1 MALASPLESIESTVI
16 WLLVAFSVA
25 TWGLALL
32 KGVQFG
38 RLKAQDRKFHKQ
50 FWAASSL
57 DSAAELA
64 ETQPGAAAR
73 VAQAG
78 YAAIQVGDTTHA
90 ADLSQAI
97 NHQDRLE
104 RALRQQIVR
113 ERRSLETGLA
123 VVASIGSTSP
133 FIGLFGTVWGIMEA
147 LKGISAAG
155 SASLE
160 TVAGPIGAAL
170 VATGVG
176 IAVAVPAVLVYN
188 YFLRRLKLTAADL
201 DDFAHDFYSEINVT
215 PLVDVMLVLLVVFI
229 VTAPLLTNSIPIN
242 LPMTQAVAPV
252 EQKDPLVVSI
262 DGAGK
267 LFINKDEIQPD
278 LLEFN
283 LQAAKAK
290 DPDVR
295 VQLQADDG
303 VNYGEVARAMA
314 SIERAGITKLSVI
327 TAR

>member
-1 MALASPLESIESTVI
+1 MNLIASPFESIEHAVI
-16 WLLVAFSVA
+16 WLLIVFSVA

-32 KGVQFG
+32 KGVQFN
-38 RLKAQDRKFHKQ
+38 RLKRQDKRFHKQ
-50 FWAASSL
+50 FWAATSL
-57 DSAAELA
+57 DAAAELA
-64 ETQPGAAAR
+64 NNSPGAAAR

-78 YAAIQVGDTTHA
+78 YAAIQVGESAHT
-90 ADLSQAI
+90 ADLSHSI

-123 VVASIGSTSP
+123 VLASIGSTAP
-133 FIGLFGTVWGIMEA
+133 FIGLFGTVWGIMSA

-201 DDFAHDFYSEINVT
+201 DDFAHDFYSLAQKNAFR
-215 PLVDVMLVLLVVFI
+215 VLLH
-229 VTAPLLTNSIPIN
+229 
-242 LPMTQAVAPV
+242 PV
-252 EQKDPLVVSI
+252 LNKSASAGQKV
-262 DGAGK
+262 K
-267 LFINKDEIQPD
+267 E
-278 LLEFN
+278 
-283 LQAAKAK
+283 
-290 DPDVR
+290 
-295 VQLQADDG
+295 
-303 VNYGEVARAMA
+303 A
-314 SIERAGITKLSVI
+314 S
-327 TAR
+327 

>member
-1 MALASPLESIESTVI
+1 MNLIASPFESIEHTVI
-16 WLLVAFSVA
+16 WLLILFSVA

-32 KGVQFG
+32 KGVQFT
-38 RLKAQDRKFHKQ
+38 RLKTQDRKFHKH

-64 ETQPGAAAR
+64 HDQPGAAAR
-73 VAQAG
+73 VALAG
-78 YAAIQVGDTTHA
+78 YAAIQVSDNQNT
-90 ADLSQAI
+90 DLSQSI

-113 ERRSLETGLA
+113 ERRSLESGLA
-123 VVASIGSTSP
+123 ILASIGSTSP
-133 FIGLFGTVWGIMEA
+133 FIGLFGTVWGIMSA

-201 DDFAHDFYSEINVT
+201 DDFAHDFYS
-215 PLVDVMLVLLVVFI
+215 LAQKHSFRVLLHPVLSKSGA
-229 VTAPLLTNSIPIN
+229 T
-242 LPMTQAVAPV
+242 VAGQQV
-252 EQKDPLVVSI
+252 KE
-262 DGAGK
+262 
-267 LFINKDEIQPD
+267 
-278 LLEFN
+278 
-283 LQAAKAK
+283 
-290 DPDVR
+290 
-295 VQLQADDG
+295 
-303 VNYGEVARAMA
+303 A
-314 SIERAGITKLSVI
+314 S
-327 TAR
+327 

>member
-1 MALASPLESIESTVI
+1 LLESLTMNLIASPFESIEHAVI
-16 WLLVAFSVA
+16 WLLILFSVA

-32 KGVQFG
+32 KGLQFI
-38 RLKAQDRKFHKQ
+38 RLKTQDRKFHKQ

-64 ETQPGAAAR
+64 HNQPGAAAR
-73 VAQAG
+73 VALAG
-78 YAAIQVGDTTHA
+78 YAAIQVSDNQST
-90 ADLSQAI
+90 DLSQSI

-113 ERRSLETGLA
+113 ERRSLESGLA
-123 VVASIGSTSP
+123 ILASIGSTSP
-133 FIGLFGTVWGIMEA
+133 FIGLFGTVWGIMSA

-201 DDFAHDFYSEINVT
+201 DDFAHDFYS
-215 PLVDVMLVLLVVFI
+215 LAQKHSFRVLLHPVLSKSGATVAGQI
-229 VTAPLLTNSIPIN
+229 V
-242 LPMTQAVAPV
+242 
-252 EQKDPLVVSI
+252 K
-262 DGAGK
+262 
-267 LFINKDEIQPD
+267 
-278 LLEFN
+278 
-283 LQAAKAK
+283 KA
-290 DPDVR
+290 
-295 VQLQADDG
+295 
-303 VNYGEVARAMA
+303 
-314 SIERAGITKLSVI
+314 S
-327 TAR
+327 

>member
-1 MALASPLESIESTVI
+1 MSLLASPLESVESAVI
-16 WLLVAFSVA
+16 WLLVGFSVV
-25 TWGLALL
+25 TWGLALV
-32 KGVQFG
+32 KVVQFV
-38 RLKAQDRKFHKQ
+38 RLKNQDKRFHQQ

-57 DSAAELA
+57 DSAAEPSHEL
-64 ETQPGAAAR
+64 PGQAAR

-78 YAAIQVGDTTHA
+78 YAAIAVGDSQGN
-90 ADLSQAI
+90 DLSHAI

-201 DDFAHDFYSEINVT
+201 DDFAHDFYSLAQKSAFRV
-215 PLVDVMLVLLVVFI
+215 LVHPAVHRPQAGF
-229 VTAPLLTNSIPIN
+229 
-242 LPMTQAVAPV
+242 TQPV
-252 EQKDPLVVSI
+252 KE
-262 DGAGK
+262 
-267 LFINKDEIQPD
+267 
-278 LLEFN
+278 
-283 LQAAKAK
+283 
-290 DPDVR
+290 
-295 VQLQADDG
+295 
-303 VNYGEVARAMA
+303 A
-314 SIERAGITKLSVI
+314 S
-327 TAR
+327 

>member
-1 MALASPLESIESTVI
+1 MNLIASPFESIEHTVI
-16 WLLVAFSVA
+16 WLLILFSVA

-32 KGVQFG
+32 KGVQFT
-38 RLKAQDRKFHKQ
+38 RLKTQDRKFHKH

-64 ETQPGAAAR
+64 HSQPGAAAR
-73 VAQAG
+73 VALAG
-78 YAAIQVGDTTHA
+78 YAAIQVPEDAQA

-113 ERRSLETGLA
+113 ERRSLESGLA
-123 VVASIGSTSP
+123 ILASIGSTSP
-133 FIGLFGTVWGIMEA
+133 FIGLFGTVWGIMSA

-201 DDFAHDFYSEINVT
+201 DDFAHDFYSLAQKNAFR
-215 PLVDVMLVLLVVFI
+215 VLLHPVLSKSAA
-229 VTAPLLTNSIPIN
+229 T
-242 LPMTQAVAPV
+242 VAG
-252 EQKDPLVVSI
+252 QKI
-262 DGAGK
+262 K
-267 LFINKDEIQPD
+267 E
-278 LLEFN
+278 
-283 LQAAKAK
+283 
-290 DPDVR
+290 
-295 VQLQADDG
+295 
-303 VNYGEVARAMA
+303 A
-314 SIERAGITKLSVI
+314 S
-327 TAR
+327 

>member
-1 MALASPLESIESTVI
+1 MSLLASPLESVESAVI
-16 WLLVAFSVA
+16 WLLVGFSVA
-25 TWGLALL
+25 TWALALV
-32 KGVQFG
+32 KVVQFV
-38 RLKAQDRKFHKQ
+38 RLKRQDKRFHQQ

-57 DSAAELA
+57 DSAAEISDQ
-64 ETQPGAAAR
+64 QPGPAAR

-78 YAAIQVGDTTHA
+78 YAAIAVGEPGQA
-90 ADLSQAI
+90 NDLSQAI

-201 DDFAHDFYSEINVT
+201 DDFAHDFYS
-215 PLVDVMLVLLVVFI
+215 LAQKSAFRVLLHPALQRQQAGF
-229 VTAPLLTNSIPIN
+229 N
-242 LPMTQAVAPV
+242 QAVK
-252 EQKDPLVVSI
+252 E
-262 DGAGK
+262 
-267 LFINKDEIQPD
+267 
-278 LLEFN
+278 
-283 LQAAKAK
+283 
-290 DPDVR
+290 
-295 VQLQADDG
+295 
-303 VNYGEVARAMA
+303 A
-314 SIERAGITKLSVI
+314 S
-327 TAR
+327 

>member
-1 MALASPLESIESTVI
+1 MSLLASPLESVESAVI
-16 WLLVAFSVA
+16 WLLVGFSVV
-25 TWGLALL
+25 TWGLALV
-32 KGVQFG
+32 KVVQFV
-38 RLKAQDRKFHKQ
+38 RLKNQDKRFHQQ

-57 DSAAELA
+57 DSAAEPSHEL
-64 ETQPGAAAR
+64 PGPAAR

-78 YAAIQVGDTTHA
+78 YAAIAVGDSQA
-90 ADLSQAI
+90 NDLSHAI

-160 TVAGPIGAAL
+160 TVAGPIGSAL

-188 YFLRRLKLTAADL
+188 YFLRRLKLTAAEL
-201 DDFAHDFYSEINVT
+201 DDFAQDFYSLAQKSAFRV
-215 PLVDVMLVLLVVFI
+215 LVHPAVHRPQAGF
-229 VTAPLLTNSIPIN
+229 
-242 LPMTQAVAPV
+242 TQPV
-252 EQKDPLVVSI
+252 KE
-262 DGAGK
+262 
-267 LFINKDEIQPD
+267 
-278 LLEFN
+278 
-283 LQAAKAK
+283 
-290 DPDVR
+290 
-295 VQLQADDG
+295 
-303 VNYGEVARAMA
+303 A
-314 SIERAGITKLSVI
+314 S
-327 TAR
+327 

>member
-1 MALASPLESIESTVI
+1 MNLIASPFESIEHTVI
-16 WLLVAFSVA
+16 WLLILFSVA

-32 KGVQFG
+32 KGVQFT
-38 RLKAQDRKFHKQ
+38 RLKTQDRKFHKH

-64 ETQPGAAAR
+64 HSQPGAAAR
-73 VAQAG
+73 VALAG
-78 YAAIQVGDTTHA
+78 YAAIQVPEDAHA

-113 ERRSLETGLA
+113 ERRSLESGLA
-123 VVASIGSTSP
+123 ILASIGSTSP
-133 FIGLFGTVWGIMEA
+133 FIGLFGTVWGIMSA

-201 DDFAHDFYSEINVT
+201 DDFAHDFYSLAQKNAFR
-215 PLVDVMLVLLVVFI
+215 VLLHPVLSKSGA
-229 VTAPLLTNSIPIN
+229 T
-242 LPMTQAVAPV
+242 VAG
-252 EQKDPLVVSI
+252 QKV
-262 DGAGK
+262 K
-267 LFINKDEIQPD
+267 E
-278 LLEFN
+278 
-283 LQAAKAK
+283 
-290 DPDVR
+290 
-295 VQLQADDG
+295 
-303 VNYGEVARAMA
+303 A
-314 SIERAGITKLSVI
+314 S
-327 TAR
+327 

>member
-1 MALASPLESIESTVI
+1 MNLIASPFESVEHTVI
-16 WLLVAFSVA
+16 WLLILFSVA

-32 KGVQFG
+32 KGVQFT
-38 RLKAQDRKFHKQ
+38 RLKTQDRKFHKH

-64 ETQPGAAAR
+64 HSQPGAAAR
-73 VAQAG
+73 VALAG
-78 YAAIQVGDTTHA
+78 YAAIQVPEDAQA

-123 VVASIGSTSP
+123 ILASIGSTSP
-133 FIGLFGTVWGIMEA
+133 FIGLFGTVWGIMSA

-201 DDFAHDFYSEINVT
+201 DDFAHDFYSLAQKNAFR
-215 PLVDVMLVLLVVFI
+215 VLLHPALSKPGA
-229 VTAPLLTNSIPIN
+229 T
-242 LPMTQAVAPV
+242 VAG
-252 EQKDPLVVSI
+252 QKV
-262 DGAGK
+262 K
-267 LFINKDEIQPD
+267 E
-278 LLEFN
+278 
-283 LQAAKAK
+283 
-290 DPDVR
+290 
-295 VQLQADDG
+295 
-303 VNYGEVARAMA
+303 A
-314 SIERAGITKLSVI
+314 S
-327 TAR
+327 

>member
-1 MALASPLESIESTVI
+1 MNLLTESPFTSVEHSVI
-16 WLLVAFSVA
+16 WLLILFSIA

-32 KGVQFG
+32 KGLQFA
-38 RLKAQDRKFHKQ
+38 RLKGQDRKFHQQ

-57 DSAAELA
+57 DSAAHLA
-64 ETQPGAAAR
+64 QEQPGAAAR
-73 VAQAG
+73 VAQSG
-78 YAAIQVGDTTHA
+78 YAAIQVNEQAQT
-90 ADLSQAI
+90 DLSQSI

-123 VVASIGSTSP
+123 VLASIGSTSP
-133 FIGLFGTVWGIMEA
+133 FIGLFGTVWGIMSA

-201 DDFAHDFYSEINVT
+201 DDFAHDFYS
-215 PLVDVMLVLLVVFI
+215 LAQRHSFRVLQHPAL
-229 VTAPLLTNSIPIN
+229 SR
-242 LPMTQAVAPV
+242 
-252 EQKDPLVVSI
+252 S
-262 DGAGK
+262 GA
-267 LFINKDEIQPD
+267 
-278 LLEFN
+278 
-283 LQAAKAK
+283 AASGHKVK
-290 DPDVR
+290 
-295 VQLQADDG
+295 
-303 VNYGEVARAMA
+303 EA
-314 SIERAGITKLSVI
+314 S
-327 TAR
+327 

>member
-1 MALASPLESIESTVI
+1 MSLLASPLESVESAVI
-16 WLLVAFSVA
+16 WLLVGFSVV
-25 TWGLALL
+25 TWGLALV
-32 KGVQFG
+32 KVAQFV
-38 RLKAQDRKFHKQ
+38 RLKNQDKRFHKQ

-57 DSAAELA
+57 DSAAELSH
-64 ETQPGAAAR
+64 ELPGPAAR
-73 VAQAG
+73 VAQSG
-78 YAAIQVGDTTHA
+78 YAAIAVGDTQA
-90 ADLSQAI
+90 NDLSHAI

-201 DDFAHDFYSEINVT
+201 DDFAHDFYSLAQKSAFRV
-215 PLVDVMLVLLVVFI
+215 LVHPAVQK
-229 VTAPLLTNSIPIN
+229 
-242 LPMTQAVAPV
+242 TQAGFTQPV
-252 EQKDPLVVSI
+252 KE
-262 DGAGK
+262 
-267 LFINKDEIQPD
+267 
-278 LLEFN
+278 
-283 LQAAKAK
+283 
-290 DPDVR
+290 
-295 VQLQADDG
+295 
-303 VNYGEVARAMA
+303 A
-314 SIERAGITKLSVI
+314 S
-327 TAR
+327 

>member
-1 MALASPLESIESTVI
+1 MALASPLESLESAVI
-16 WLLVAFSVA
+16 WLLVVFSVA

-57 DSAAELA
+57 DAAAELS

-78 YAAIQVGDTTHA
+78 YAAIQVGDAPA

-201 DDFAHDFYSEINVT
+201 DDFAHDFYSLAQKSAFRV
-215 PLVDVMLVLLVVFI
+215 LVHPAVQK
-229 VTAPLLTNSIPIN
+229 
-242 LPMTQAVAPV
+242 TQAGFTQPV
-252 EQKDPLVVSI
+252 KE
-262 DGAGK
+262 
-267 LFINKDEIQPD
+267 
-278 LLEFN
+278 
-283 LQAAKAK
+283 
-290 DPDVR
+290 
-295 VQLQADDG
+295 
-303 VNYGEVARAMA
+303 A
-314 SIERAGITKLSVI
+314 S
-327 TAR
+327 

>member
-1 MALASPLESIESTVI
+1 MNLLASPFESVEHAVI
-16 WLLVAFSVA
+16 WLLIGFSVV

-32 KGVQFG
+32 KGVQFS
-38 RLKAQDRKFHKQ
+38 RLKGQDKAFHKK

-64 ETQPGAAAR
+64 HNNPGSAAR

-78 YAAIQVGDTTHA
+78 YAAIQVQENA
-90 ADLSQAI
+90 QNDLSQSI

-123 VVASIGSTSP
+123 VLASIGSTSP
-133 FIGLFGTVWGIMEA
+133 FIGLFGTVWGIMSA

-201 DDFAHDFYSEINVT
+201 DDFAHDFYS
-215 PLVDVMLVLLVVFI
+215 LAQKHSFRVLLHPVLKSGA
-229 VTAPLLTNSIPIN
+229 TASG
-242 LPMTQAVAPV
+242 
-252 EQKDPLVVSI
+252 QKV
-262 DGAGK
+262 K
-267 LFINKDEIQPD
+267 E
-278 LLEFN
+278 
-283 LQAAKAK
+283 
-290 DPDVR
+290 
-295 VQLQADDG
+295 
-303 VNYGEVARAMA
+303 A
-314 SIERAGITKLSVI
+314 S
-327 TAR
+327 

>member
-1 MALASPLESIESTVI
+1 MSLLASPLESVESAVI
-16 WLLVAFSVA
+16 WLLVGFSVV
-25 TWGLALL
+25 TWGLALV
-32 KGVQFG
+32 KIVQFV
-38 RLKAQDRKFHKQ
+38 RLKNQDKRFHQQ

-57 DSAAELA
+57 DSAAELSH
-64 ETQPGAAAR
+64 ELPGPAAR
-73 VAQAG
+73 VAQSG
-78 YAAIQVGDTTHA
+78 YAAIAVGDTHA
-90 ADLSQAI
+90 SDLSHAI
-97 NHQDRLE
+97 THQDRLE

-201 DDFAHDFYSEINVT
+201 DDFAHDFYSLAQKSAFRV
-215 PLVDVMLVLLVVFI
+215 LVHPAVHKAQGGF
-229 VTAPLLTNSIPIN
+229 
-242 LPMTQAVAPV
+242 TQPV
-252 EQKDPLVVSI
+252 KE
-262 DGAGK
+262 
-267 LFINKDEIQPD
+267 
-278 LLEFN
+278 
-283 LQAAKAK
+283 
-290 DPDVR
+290 
-295 VQLQADDG
+295 
-303 VNYGEVARAMA
+303 A
-314 SIERAGITKLSVI
+314 S
-327 TAR
+327 

>member
-1 MALASPLESIESTVI
+1 MNLIASPFESVEHAVI
-16 WLLVAFSVA
+16 WLLILFSVA

-32 KGVQFG
+32 KGVQFT
-38 RLKAQDRKFHKQ
+38 RLKTQDRKFHKH

-64 ETQPGAAAR
+64 HSQPGAAAR
-73 VAQAG
+73 VALAG
-78 YAAIQVGDTTHA
+78 YAAIQVPEDAQA

-97 NHQDRLE
+97 NLQDRLE

-113 ERRSLETGLA
+113 ERRSLESGLA
-123 VVASIGSTSP
+123 ILASIGSTSP
-133 FIGLFGTVWGIMEA
+133 FIGLFGTVWGIMSA

-201 DDFAHDFYSEINVT
+201 DDFAHDFYSLAQKNAFR
-215 PLVDVMLVLLVVFI
+215 VLLHPALSKSGA
-229 VTAPLLTNSIPIN
+229 T
-242 LPMTQAVAPV
+242 VAG
-252 EQKDPLVVSI
+252 QKV
-262 DGAGK
+262 K
-267 LFINKDEIQPD
+267 E
-278 LLEFN
+278 
-283 LQAAKAK
+283 
-290 DPDVR
+290 
-295 VQLQADDG
+295 
-303 VNYGEVARAMA
+303 A
-314 SIERAGITKLSVI
+314 S
-327 TAR
+327 

>member
-1 MALASPLESIESTVI
+1 MNLLTESPFTSVEHSVI
-16 WLLVAFSVA
+16 WLLILFSVA

-32 KGVQFG
+32 KGLQFA
-38 RLKAQDRKFHKQ
+38 RLKGQDRKFHKQ

-57 DSAAELA
+57 DSAAHLA
-64 ETQPGAAAR
+64 QEQPGAAAR
-73 VAQAG
+73 VAQSG
-78 YAAIQVGDTTHA
+78 YAAIQVNEQA
-90 ADLSQAI
+90 QADLSQAI

-123 VVASIGSTSP
+123 VLASIGSTSP
-133 FIGLFGTVWGIMEA
+133 FIGLFGTVWGIMSA

-201 DDFAHDFYSEINVT
+201 DDFAHDFYS
-215 PLVDVMLVLLVVFI
+215 LAQKHSFRVLQHPAL
-229 VTAPLLTNSIPIN
+229 ARSG
-242 LPMTQAVAPV
+242 
-252 EQKDPLVVSI
+252 S
-262 DGAGK
+262 
-267 LFINKDEIQPD
+267 
-278 LLEFN
+278 
-283 LQAAKAK
+283 AASGHKVK
-290 DPDVR
+290 
-295 VQLQADDG
+295 
-303 VNYGEVARAMA
+303 EA
-314 SIERAGITKLSVI
+314 S
-327 TAR
+327 

>member
-1 MALASPLESIESTVI
+1 MSLLASPLESVESAVI
-16 WLLVAFSVA
+16 WLLVGFSVV
-25 TWGLALL
+25 TWGLALV
-32 KGVQFG
+32 KVAQFI
-38 RLKAQDRKFHKQ
+38 RLKNQDKRFHQQ

-57 DSAAELA
+57 DSAAEISHEL
-64 ETQPGAAAR
+64 PGPAAR
-73 VAQAG
+73 VAQSG
-78 YAAIQVGDTTHA
+78 YAAIAVGEAHA
-90 ADLSQAI
+90 SDLSHAI

-201 DDFAHDFYSEINVT
+201 DDFAHDFYSLAQKSAFRV
-215 PLVDVMLVLLVVFI
+215 LVHPAVHKAQGGF
-229 VTAPLLTNSIPIN
+229 
-242 LPMTQAVAPV
+242 TQPV
-252 EQKDPLVVSI
+252 KE
-262 DGAGK
+262 
-267 LFINKDEIQPD
+267 
-278 LLEFN
+278 
-283 LQAAKAK
+283 
-290 DPDVR
+290 
-295 VQLQADDG
+295 
-303 VNYGEVARAMA
+303 A
-314 SIERAGITKLSVI
+314 S
-327 TAR
+327 

>member
-1 MALASPLESIESTVI
+1 MNLIASPFESVEHTVI
-16 WLLVAFSVA
+16 WLLILFSVA

-32 KGVQFG
+32 KGVQFT
-38 RLKAQDRKFHKQ
+38 RLKTQDRKFHKH

-64 ETQPGAAAR
+64 HSQPGAAAR
-73 VAQAG
+73 VALAG
-78 YAAIQVGDTTHA
+78 YAAIQVPEDAQA

-113 ERRSLETGLA
+113 ERRSLESGLA
-123 VVASIGSTSP
+123 ILASIGSTSP
-133 FIGLFGTVWGIMEA
+133 FIGLFGTVWGIMSA

-201 DDFAHDFYSEINVT
+201 DDFAHDFYSLAQKNAFR
-215 PLVDVMLVLLVVFI
+215 VLLHPALSKPGA
-229 VTAPLLTNSIPIN
+229 T
-242 LPMTQAVAPV
+242 VAG
-252 EQKDPLVVSI
+252 QKV
-262 DGAGK
+262 K
-267 LFINKDEIQPD
+267 E
-278 LLEFN
+278 
-283 LQAAKAK
+283 
-290 DPDVR
+290 
-295 VQLQADDG
+295 
-303 VNYGEVARAMA
+303 A
-314 SIERAGITKLSVI
+314 S
-327 TAR
+327 

>member
-1 MALASPLESIESTVI
+1 MNLLTESPFASVEHSVI
-16 WLLVAFSVA
+16 WLLILFSVA

-32 KGVQFG
+32 KGVQFA

-57 DSAAELA
+57 DSAALLA
-64 ETQPGAAAR
+64 QEQPGAAAR
-73 VAQAG
+73 VAQSG
-78 YAAIQVGDTTHA
+78 YAAIQVHEGPQ

-123 VVASIGSTSP
+123 VLASIGSTSP
-133 FIGLFGTVWGIMEA
+133 FIGLFGTVWGIMSA

-201 DDFAHDFYSEINVT
+201 DDFAHDFYSLAQKHAFRVLQHPVLAKSGATVT
-215 PLVDVMLVLLVVFI
+215 G
-229 VTAPLLTNSIPIN
+229 
-242 LPMTQAVAPV
+242 
-252 EQKDPLVVSI
+252 QKV
-262 DGAGK
+262 K
-267 LFINKDEIQPD
+267 E
-278 LLEFN
+278 
-283 LQAAKAK
+283 
-290 DPDVR
+290 
-295 VQLQADDG
+295 
-303 VNYGEVARAMA
+303 A
-314 SIERAGITKLSVI
+314 S
-327 TAR
+327 

>member
-1 MALASPLESIESTVI
+1 M
-16 WLLVAFSVA
+16 
-25 TWGLALL
+25 
-32 KGVQFG
+32 
-38 RLKAQDRKFHKQ
+38 
-50 FWAASSL
+50 
-57 DSAAELA
+57 
-64 ETQPGAAAR
+64 
-73 VAQAG
+73 
-78 YAAIQVGDTTHA
+78 GDTTHA

-201 DDFAHDFYSEINVT
+201 DDFAHDFYSLAQKNAFR
-215 PLVDVMLVLLVVFI
+215 VLLHP
-229 VTAPLLTNSIPIN
+229 ALTK
-242 LPMTQAVAPV
+242 A
-252 EQKDPLVVSI
+252 
-262 DGAGK
+262 GAGSPQK
-267 LFINKDEIQPD
+267 VKE
-278 LLEFN
+278 
-283 LQAAKAK
+283 
-290 DPDVR
+290 
-295 VQLQADDG
+295 
-303 VNYGEVARAMA
+303 A
-314 SIERAGITKLSVI
+314 S
-327 TAR
+327 

>member
-1 MALASPLESIESTVI
+1 M
-16 WLLVAFSVA
+16 
-25 TWGLALL
+25 
-32 KGVQFG
+32 
-38 RLKAQDRKFHKQ
+38 RLKNQDKRFHQQ

-57 DSAAELA
+57 DSAAELSH
-64 ETQPGAAAR
+64 ELPGPAAR
-73 VAQAG
+73 VAQSG
-78 YAAIQVGDTTHA
+78 YAAIAVGDTQA
-90 ADLSQAI
+90 NDLSHAI

-201 DDFAHDFYSEINVT
+201 DDFAHDFYSLAQKSAFRV
-215 PLVDVMLVLLVVFI
+215 LVHPTVHKPQAGF
-229 VTAPLLTNSIPIN
+229 
-242 LPMTQAVAPV
+242 TQPV
-252 EQKDPLVVSI
+252 KE
-262 DGAGK
+262 
-267 LFINKDEIQPD
+267 
-278 LLEFN
+278 
-283 LQAAKAK
+283 
-290 DPDVR
+290 
-295 VQLQADDG
+295 
-303 VNYGEVARAMA
+303 A
-314 SIERAGITKLSVI
+314 S
-327 TAR
+327 

>member
-1 MALASPLESIESTVI
+1 M
-16 WLLVAFSVA
+16 A

-32 KGVQFG
+32 KGVQFT
-38 RLKAQDRKFHKQ
+38 RLKTQDRKFHKH

-64 ETQPGAAAR
+64 QNQPGAAAR
-73 VAQAG
+73 VALAG
-78 YAAIQVGDTTHA
+78 YAAVQVSDSQNS
-90 ADLSQAI
+90 DLSQSI

-113 ERRSLETGLA
+113 ERRSLESGLA
-123 VVASIGSTSP
+123 ILASIGSTSP
-133 FIGLFGTVWGIMEA
+133 FIGLFGTVWGIMSA

-201 DDFAHDFYSEINVT
+201 DDFAHDFYSLAQKNAFR
-215 PLVDVMLVLLVVFI
+215 VLLHPVLSKSGA
-229 VTAPLLTNSIPIN
+229 T
-242 LPMTQAVAPV
+242 VAG
-252 EQKDPLVVSI
+252 QKV
-262 DGAGK
+262 K
-267 LFINKDEIQPD
+267 E
-278 LLEFN
+278 
-283 LQAAKAK
+283 
-290 DPDVR
+290 
-295 VQLQADDG
+295 
-303 VNYGEVARAMA
+303 A
-314 SIERAGITKLSVI
+314 S
-327 TAR
+327 

>member
-1 MALASPLESIESTVI
+1 MSLLASPLESVESAVI
-16 WLLVAFSVA
+16 WLLVGFSVA
-25 TWGLALL
+25 TWALALV
-32 KGVQFG
+32 KVVQFV
-38 RLKAQDRKFHKQ
+38 RLKHQDRRFHEQ

-57 DSAAELA
+57 DAAA
-64 ETQPGAAAR
+64 QPSHDLPGPAAR

-78 YAAIQVGDTTHA
+78 YAAIAVGEPGQA
-90 ADLSQAI
+90 NDLSHAI

-160 TVAGPIGAAL
+160 TVAGPIGSAL
-170 VATGVG
+170 IATGVG

-201 DDFAHDFYSEINVT
+201 DDFAHDFYSLAQKSAFRV
-215 PLVDVMLVLLVVFI
+215 I
-229 VTAPLLTNSIPIN
+229 VHPA
-242 LPMTQAVAPV
+242 
-252 EQKDPLVVSI
+252 
-262 DGAGK
+262 
-267 LFINKDEIQPD
+267 
-278 LLEFN
+278 
-283 LQAAKAK
+283 
-290 DPDVR
+290 
-295 VQLQADDG
+295 
-303 VNYGEVARAMA
+303 
-314 SIERAGITKLSVI
+314 
-327 TAR
+327 TARKPVAGGKSVKEAS

>member
-1 MALASPLESIESTVI
+1 MSLLASPLESVESAVI
-16 WLLVAFSVA
+16 WLLVGFSVA
-25 TWGLALL
+25 TWGLALV
-32 KGVQFG
+32 KVVQFV
-38 RLKAQDRKFHKQ
+38 RLKNQDKRFHQQ

-57 DSAAELA
+57 DAAAQISHEL
-64 ETQPGAAAR
+64 PGPAAR
-73 VAQAG
+73 VAQSG
-78 YAAIQVGDTTHA
+78 YAAIAVGEA
-90 ADLSQAI
+90 QANDLSHAI

-201 DDFAHDFYSEINVT
+201 DDFAHDFYSLAQKSAFRV
-215 PLVDVMLVLLVVFI
+215 LVHPAVQKAQPGF
-229 VTAPLLTNSIPIN
+229 
-242 LPMTQAVAPV
+242 TQPV
-252 EQKDPLVVSI
+252 KE
-262 DGAGK
+262 
-267 LFINKDEIQPD
+267 
-278 LLEFN
+278 
-283 LQAAKAK
+283 
-290 DPDVR
+290 
-295 VQLQADDG
+295 
-303 VNYGEVARAMA
+303 A
-314 SIERAGITKLSVI
+314 S
-327 TAR
+327 

>member
-1 MALASPLESIESTVI
+1 MTLLASPTESIESAVI
-16 WLLVAFSVA
+16 WLLVVFSVA
-25 TWGLALL
+25 TWGLALF
-32 KGVQFG
+32 KGLQFA
-38 RLKAQDRKFHKQ
+38 RLKNQDKRFHKR

-57 DSAAELA
+57 DAAAQLA
-64 ETQPGAAAR
+64 QSEPGAAAR

-78 YAAIQVGDTTHA
+78 YAAIQVGEPGQA
-90 ADLSQAI
+90 ADLAHAI

-104 RALRQQIVR
+104 RSLRQQIVR

-201 DDFAHDFYSEINVT
+201 DDSAHDFYSLAQKSSFRV
-215 PLVDVMLVLLVVFI
+215 LVHP
-229 VTAPLLTNSIPIN
+229 AAHRGAAAEANSK
-242 LPMTQAVAPV
+242 VK
-252 EQKDPLVVSI
+252 E
-262 DGAGK
+262 
-267 LFINKDEIQPD
+267 
-278 LLEFN
+278 
-283 LQAAKAK
+283 
-290 DPDVR
+290 
-295 VQLQADDG
+295 
-303 VNYGEVARAMA
+303 A
-314 SIERAGITKLSVI
+314 S
-327 TAR
+327 